1 MHWQFGIAIYLQEYY
16 TNSMNVQHQNSEY
29 VI

>member
-1 MHWQFGIAIYLQEYY
+1 MHWQFGITIYLQEYY
-16 TNSMNVQHQNSEY
+16 TNSMNVQQNSEY